1 MKIETRRQRRIIAFN
16 QLHFQAA
23 SAAALVCRAPIGL
36 RRLNQ
41 SLSKRNVFLSYR
53 KSAGS
58 PLPNARVAYKMAAMR
73 LHSRRINT
81 L

>member
-36 RRLNQ
+36 WRLNQ
-41 SLSKRNVFLSYR
+41 SLSKRNVF
-53 KSAGS
+53 
-58 PLPNARVAYKMAAMR
+58 
-73 LHSRRINT
+73 
-81 L
+81 

>member
-16 QLHFQAA
+16 QLHFKQAQ
-23 SAAALVCRAPIGL
+23 R
-36 RRLNQ
+36 
-41 SLSKRNVFLSYR
+41 FLSYR

>member
-23 SAAALVCRAPIGL
+23 SAATLVCRAPIGL

-41 SLSKRNVFLSYR
+41 SLSKRNVF
-53 KSAGS
+53 
-58 PLPNARVAYKMAAMR
+58 
-73 LHSRRINT
+73 
-81 L
+81 